1 MGGGGGPA
9 GARVSVARGATEP
22 VELAVP
28 EIEATF
34 RDLAQRKHRSQA
46 LAAALVNP
54 AVVPFR
60 YTRIDNGLV
69 DYFTERDAAALPDAD
84 KWRKGEEIKAADK
97 VLLLNAERAEQL
109 GVAHEIVGDF
119 AEFKTLYGLEND
131 PQLVEPGWA
140 QTLIDKL
147 NSPGMSLLLLL
158 IGGAALYAE
167 LHAPGIGVGA
177 FVGAVCFV
185 LFFWSA
191 YLGGTAG
198 WLEVLL
204 FALGTLC
211 LLMEVFVFP
220 GAGIFGLGGGLL
232 VIASLVLA
240 SQTYIIPRN
249 EYQMDHVRTSLLT
262 IVGAAGGV
270 FVTAA
275 VMRRFLPHTPM
286 FNRVMLAPPMGEE
299 LRQLSQR
306 ESFGQFEHLLNARG
320 TAYTPLVPGGKAR
333 IGEELVDVMADGGFI
348 DRGLPVQVI
357 EVYGNR
363 IVVRA
368 VDGSV

>member
-1 MGGGGGPA
+1 M
-9 GARVSVARGATEP
+9 
-22 VELAVP
+22 
-28 EIEATF
+28 
-34 RDLAQRKHRSQA
+34 
-46 LAAALVNP
+46 
-54 AVVPFR
+54 
-60 YTRIDNGLV
+60 
-69 DYFTERDAAALPDAD
+69 
-84 KWRKGEEIKAADK
+84 
-97 VLLLNAERAEQL
+97 
-109 GVAHEIVGDF
+109 
-119 AEFKTLYGLEND
+119 
-131 PQLVEPGWA
+131 
-140 QTLIDKL
+140 
-147 NSPGMSLLLLL
+147 
-158 IGGAALYAE
+158 
-167 LHAPGIGVGA
+167 
-177 FVGAVCFV
+177 
-185 LFFWSA
+185 
-191 YLGGTAG
+191 
-198 WLEVLL
+198 
-204 FALGTLC
+204 
-211 LLMEVFVFP
+211 FVFP